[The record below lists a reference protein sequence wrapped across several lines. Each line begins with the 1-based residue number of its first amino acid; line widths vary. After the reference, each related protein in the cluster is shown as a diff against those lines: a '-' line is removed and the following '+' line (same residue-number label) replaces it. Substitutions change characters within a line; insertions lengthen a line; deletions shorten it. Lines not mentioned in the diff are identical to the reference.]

1 MRLVDRVAVSL
12 RDASD
17 DGSLIS
23 YLAAGGDATR
33 LAEVALLAIERAGY
47 RVVPAD
53 AASTP
58 PARKASQ
65 ERAWHHF
72 AALSRY
78 RETGQPADPDD
89 FGPLTLR

>member
-12 RDASD
+12 QDASD
-17 DGSLIS
+17 DGSLIG

-47 RVVPAD
+47 TIVRGAPSA
-53 AASTP
+53 
-58 PARKASQ
+58 
-65 ERAWHHF
+65 
-72 AALSRY
+72 
-78 RETGQPADPDD
+78 PDD